1 MNTHKKLANPFVIG
15 RYCGSDYFCDRIEQ
29 LEFLENSIHNGRDTA
44 LISPRRMGKS
54 GLISHLFASE
64 KIKERYITIFIDI
77 YATSTTGELVATLG
91 NAIFKAMVKEND
103 SAWRRFID
111 AVKSI
116 RPSVTFDGNTGAPS
130 IMLASAGIPNP
141 QLTLEEIFEYLNNAP
156 RPVIIAID
164 EFQEIS
170 KYPEGN
176 AEALLRSLIQRTPG
190 TRFIF
195 AGSEQSVMSAMFSS
209 ARKPFYQS
217 CILLH
222 LPPIPEETYV
232 EFAMNKFEEYGKKGN
247 RDIFIKVYRDMQG
260 ITWFV
265 QMIFNAL
272 FAQTPEGGSLPDD
285 AYRAAL
291 QNIIGIQEYGYREL
305 MARLSP
311 QQRMLASFLA
321 KAGPMENLLSAKT
334 LEKSGFKTAASMQ
347 SAYRALQK
355 AGIATKSECGYH
367 LYDIF
372 LAIWLKKQP

>member
-1 MNTHKKLANPFVIG
+1 
-15 RYCGSDYFCDRIEQ
+15 
-29 LEFLENSIHNGRDTA
+29 
-44 LISPRRMGKS
+44 MGKS

-64 KIKERYITIFIDI
+64 KITKKYITIFIDI
-77 YATSTTGELVATLG
+77 YATSTTAELVATLG
-91 NAIFKAMVKEND
+91 NAIFNAMAKEND

-111 AVKSI
+111 AVKSL
-116 RPSVTFDGNTGAPS
+116 RPSVTFDNNTGAPS
-130 IMLASAGIPNP
+130 IMLASAGISNP

-176 AEALLRSLIQRTPG
+176 AEALLRSMIQRTPD

-195 AGSEQSVMSAMFSS
+195 AGSEQSVMTAMFSS

-222 LPPIPEETYV
+222 LPPIPEEEYV
-232 EFAMNKFEEYGKKGN
+232 GFAMKKFEDYGKKGN
-247 RDIFIKVYRDMQG
+247 REVFTRVYRDMQG

-265 QMIFNAL
+265 QMILNAL
-272 FAQTPEGGSLPDD
+272 FAQTPDGGSLPDE
-285 AYRAAL
+285 AYPTAL
-291 QNIIGIQEYGYREL
+291 QNIIGIQEYSYREL

-311 QQRMLASFLA
+311 QQRTLATFLA
-321 KAGPMENLLSAKT
+321 KTGAVKNLLSAET
-334 LEKSGFKTAASMQ
+334 LEKIGFRTAASMQ
-347 SAYRALQK
+347 SAFKALQRG
-355 AGIATKSECGYH
+355 GIATKSERGYH

-372 LAIWLKKQP
+372 LSTWLKQQP